1 MDTLLQDLRHSL
13 RLLRRSP
20 GFTAT
25 AIAALA
31 LGIGANTAIFSV
43 VYAVLLKP
51 LPYPEPDRIVLLM
64 NTSPEGSFAA
74 ASVAKYNIWRAQTQ
88 ALEDVAAYDMGGP
101 GINITGGGRPE
112 QVRGIHVSHEFF
124 RLFGASLAHGRT
136 FTVAEDLPGGGNV
149 VVLSHGIWQ
158 RRFGSDPSVIGR
170 SLSLGGEPHTVVGVL
185 SPAFAFDPPADL
197 YLLFQAD
204 PFSTQQAHFFRV
216 AARLKPGV
224 DIQTARASLTLAAE
238 QFRQKLPG
246 SLDPNNGFSVE
257 PMQSIVVR
265 NVRPALLILLG
276 AVGFVLLIA
285 CANVANLLLARASVR
300 SREIALRSA
309 LGAGR
314 GRIVRQLLTES
325 ILLSLAGGLLG
336 LALGAAGVRALLALN
351 PGNIPRIGPS
361 GAGVSIDSTAL
372 AFTLSLSVLTGLLFG
387 LVPALHAARA
397 DLNSILKESGTRS
410 GSGVRQNK
418 ARSVL
423 VVVEMALAIVLLIG
437 AGLLIR
443 TFAAINSVAPGFD
456 PHNVLTMST
465 SFTGSRYD
473 RTADIA
479 GLARQA
485 VERIQ
490 ALPGVQAAAAS
501 CYLPLEGGLGLPF
514 AIVGRPLA
522 NERAHG
528 GASWAYVTH
537 RFFDVFQVPVIRG
550 RGFVERDDASAPG
563 VVIIN
568 DAFARRYWPK
578 ENPIGQRLSIGPG
591 MGPAFE
597 EAPREIIGIVADARD
612 AGLNNDPVPQMF
624 VPVAQVRDSVMALNN
639 RFMAF
644 QWVVRTNVPPFSV
657 SAPIQ
662 QVFQDLADLP
672 VANIRSME
680 QVLSESTARSQFN
693 TLLLGIFAFT
703 AILLAS
709 IGLYGLMA
717 FSVQQRTVEFGIRL
731 ALGADISDVRNM
743 IVRQAMT
750 LAAAG
755 IVIGLAAAF
764 GLTRLMSTMLFAV
777 KPADPLVFASVSF
790 LLIAVA
796 FLASYLPA
804 RRAVGIDP
812 VTALRYE

>member
-1 MDTLLQDLRHSL
+1 MYPTSSSALSAPRPPMAAPLRS
-13 RLLRRSP
+13 R
-20 GFTAT
+20 
-25 AIAALA
+25 
-31 LGIGANTAIFSV
+31 
-43 VYAVLLKP
+43 
-51 LPYPEPDRIVLLM
+51 
-64 NTSPEGSFAA
+64 
-74 ASVAKYNIWRAQTQ
+74 
-88 ALEDVAAYDMGGP
+88 
-101 GINITGGGRPE
+101 
-112 QVRGIHVSHEFF
+112 
-124 RLFGASLAHGRT
+124 
-136 FTVAEDLPGGGNV
+136 DLPGGGNV
-149 VVLSHGIWQ
+149 VVLSHDWQ
-158 RRFGSDPSVIGR
+158 RRFGSDPSVVGR
-170 SLSLGGEPHTVVGVL
+170 SLSLGGEPHTVIGVL

-197 YLLFQAD
+197 YLPLQAD
-204 PFSTQQAHFFRV
+204 PYSTQQAHFFRV

-238 QFRQKLPG
+238 QFRQKFPG
-246 SLDPNNGFSVE
+246 SFDPNNGFSVE

-336 LALGAAGVRALLALN
+336 LALGAAGVRVLLALN
-351 PGNIPRIGPS
+351 PGNIPRIGPG
-361 GAGVSIDSTAL
+361 GAGVSIDSSAL

-387 LVPALHAARA
+387 LAPALHAARA
-397 DLNSILKESGTRS
+397 DLNSILKESGARS

-465 SFTGSRYD
+465 SLPAAAT
-473 RTADIA
+473 TAPPT
-479 GLARQA
+479 LPTRRQA

-514 AIVGRPLA
+514 AIEGRPLA

-624 VPVAQVRDSVMALNN
+624 VPVAQVRDSIMALNN

-672 VANIRSME
+672 VANIRSMD
-680 QVLSESTARSQFN
+680 QVLSQSTARSQFN

-731 ALGADISDVRNM
+731 ALGADTSDVRNM

-755 IVIGLAAAF
+755 IVIGLAAAL
-764 GLTRLMSTMLFAV
+764 GLTRLMTSILFAV
-777 KPADPLVFASVSF
+777 KPSDPLVFAAVSL
-790 LLIAVA
+790 LLIGVA

-804 RRAVGIDP
+804 RRAVRIDP